1 MNNTQRP
8 IVRIVQEICA
18 EEGISCESFSYDWI
32 FRLSRQDRTAHIYG
46 YQFGNNSAATQ
57 LICTDKSATSD
68 LLAAQNIP
76 VVKHHFFISPADM
89 DYIGVQGNWQRLLQL
104 LADHKKIVCKPNGG
118 TGGIDVFLVTNQREL
133 EQAVT
138 RIFQHSK
145 TMAVSAWLP
154 IEAEYRVILLN
165 QQVQLVFAKHIPL
178 LTGDGRSSV
187 RQLLLAYG
195 QTHPE
200 LPAIEDLSSDFFDEV
215 PVKGAQRPLHWK
227 HNLGQGAL
235 PVVVEDTN
243 LVEKLSGL
251 AIQAAGAVNA
261 RFASVDIIQV
271 SGDFMVLEINSGI
284 MMDYFARQNV
294 ENYTKAKAIYGAAIR
309 ALMET

>member
-8 IVRIVQEICA
+8 IVKIIQEIC
-18 EEGISCESFSYDWI
+18 EEQGIHCERFSYDWI
-32 FRLSRQDRTAHIYG
+32 FRLTKQGHVAHIYG

-57 LICTDKSATSD
+57 LICTDKAATSD

-89 DYIGVQGNWQRLLQL
+89 DYIGVQGNWQRLLEL
-104 LADHKKIVCKPNGG
+104 LAEHKKIVCKPNGG
-118 TGGIDVFLVTNQREL
+118 TGGIDVFMVSNQREL

-145 TMAVSAWLP
+145 TMAVSPWVQ

-178 LTGDGRSSV
+178 LVGDGHSSV
-187 RQLLLAYG
+187 RQLILAYEG
-195 QTHPE
+195 DHPE
-200 LPAIEDLSSDFFDEV
+200 QQPIEDLSPEFLDRVLVAGE
-215 PVKGAQRPLHWK
+215 KHPLHWK

-235 PVVVEDTN
+235 PVVVNDPD
-243 LVEKLSGL
+243 LVTKLSGL
-251 AIQAAGAVNA
+251 AVRAADSVNA
-261 RFASVDIIQV
+261 RFASVDIVQV
-271 SGDFMVLEINSGI
+271 EGNFMVLEINSGI
-284 MMDYFARQNV
+284 MMDYFAKQNAV
-294 ENYTKAKAIYGAAIR
+294 NYNKAKEIYSAAIR
-309 ALMET
+309 SLMET